1 LEDSLAF
8 AQMIRFAILLRRHV
22 HYVPDPKSIVAGGE
36 KGLAISGGADGKPMG
51 FLQRKLMGVFSS

>member
-1 LEDSLAF
+1 
-8 AQMIRFAILLRRHV
+8 MIRFAILLRRHV

-51 FLQRKLMGVFSS
+51 FLQRKLMGVLSS